1 MQETEDSILNQ
12 YELEFKLFG
21 IDLEFT
27 PDAVEYIAEKAENK
41 KTGARALVSV
51 WENIL
56 TDFQFELPGT
66 NFSKLDVTRKLCER
80 PKDELLK
87 MLERSPF
94 ADFVENFKKEY
105 GVELI
110 LDEDIQSYIEQ
121 YAHQNNVQISET
133 LKKLFFGASALNYM
147 GIREPYK
154 VTREMV
160 QDEKYFDKLFARWY
174 KDQKKKLNQK

>member
-1 MQETEDSILNQ
+1 
-12 YELEFKLFG
+12 
-21 IDLEFT
+21 
-27 PDAVEYIAEKAENK
+27 
-41 KTGARALVSV
+41 
-51 WENIL
+51 
-56 TDFQFELPGT
+56 
-66 NFSKLDVTRKLCER
+66 CER

-121 YAHQNNVQISET
+121 YAHQKNVQISET

-147 GIREPYK
+147 GIREPYR

-174 KDQKKKLNQK
+174 EDQKKKLNVSSVSSRQPSHI